1 MARITV
7 HPILKPQVARNAVS
21 FMFDGSIA
29 SGIEGEPVSSALIA
43 LGVVRFSTHRKDG
56 SPQGLF
62 CANGQCSQ
70 CTMLINGLP
79 EKACL
84 VRLEAGMDV
93 RTLEG
98 LPALPRLDEALH
110 QSERRSLRTDILVIG
125 AGPSGLSAAC
135 ELGRMGFQVIVAD
148 DKPKPGGKL
157 VLQTHKFFGSR
168 EDCHAGVRGIEIAGI
183 LEARLRRYPN
193 VTILS
198 DAPVVAVYKD
208 RKAGIFKDGSSYLLV
223 DFTALLVAAGAREK
237 ALLFPGSDLPGVF
250 GAGAFQTLVNRD
262 MVLPARRI
270 LIIGSGNVGLIA
282 AYHAL
287 QAGMEVV
294 GIVEI
299 AGRVSG
305 YRVHADKLRRLG
317 VPIFLTTTVLLAE
330 GDGRVSRAVTA
341 RVDDAGKPIEGTSM
355 AHDVDLVLVAT
366 GLVPCD
372 EFLLQA
378 RRYGIMAVAAGDA
391 EEIAEASSA
400 MFGGRIAAH
409 RLAGMLGA
417 KTSLDPGWIS
427 TRDVLKSRPGDSY
440 SRSPVVASGEWKPV
454 FFCSEE
460 IPCNPCAAVCSRGLI
475 ALKVQ
480 CGTIMDIP
488 YYKGSGCVGCLAC
501 IGICPG
507 LAVTLVRKAGE
518 NAAEV
523 IVPWEFNVDF
533 EIGSV
538 MDLVGQEG
546 TFMESSPVIAIR
558 RSEKYS
564 MWFLTFRTSCEKA
577 PLVAGARSRCAVA
590 AAGLPVADSIAD
602 DSDAILCRCERVTLG
617 EVVRFIRENDIRDVN
632 QLKSLR
638 VGMGACGGKTCAQLL
653 ARAFRL
659 AGVPPESIEPGSR
672 RPLELEVPMGQIVN
686 EGLSR
691 LGGRNAGSRGAP

>member
-1 MARITV
+1 
-7 HPILKPQVARNAVS
+7 
-21 FMFDGSIA
+21 MFDGSIVR
-29 SGIEGEPVSSALIA
+29 GFQGEPVSSALIA
-43 LGVVRFSTHRKDG
+43 LGIVRFSTHRKDG

-84 VRLEAGMDV
+84 VRLVADMDV

-98 LPALPRLDEALH
+98 LPELPRLDEALH
-110 QSERRSLRTDILVIG
+110 QSERRSLRTDILVVG

-135 ELGRMGFQVIVAD
+135 ELGRMGYQVIVAD
-148 DKPKPGGKL
+148 DKPRPGGKL

-183 LEARLRRYPN
+183 LESKLRAYPN
-193 VTILS
+193 VTVLS
-198 DAPVVAVYKD
+198 DAPVVAVFKD
-208 RKAGIFKDGSSYLLV
+208 RKAGVFKDGSSYLLV
-223 DFTALLVAAGAREK
+223 DFTALLVASGAREK
-237 ALLFPGSDLPGVF
+237 VLLFRGSDLPGVF

-262 MVLPARRI
+262 LILPARRI
-270 LIIGSGNVGLIA
+270 LIVGSGNVGLIA

-299 AGRVSG
+299 AGRVNG
-305 YRVHADKLRRLG
+305 YRVHADKLRRVG
-317 VPIFLTTTVLLAE
+317 VPIFLTTTILGAE
-330 GDGRVSRAVTA
+330 GDGRVQKAITA
-341 RVDDAGKPIEGTSM
+341 RVDDSGKPIEGT
-355 AHDVDLVLVAT
+355 ATAYEVDLVLVAT
-366 GLVPCD
+366 GLLPCD

-400 MFGGRIAAH
+400 IFGGLIAAH

-417 KTSLDPGWIS
+417 KAAPDAQWLA

-440 SRSPVVASGEWKPV
+440 SRSPVVVADEWKPV

-460 IPCNPCAAVCSRGLI
+460 IPCNPCATICPRGLI

-488 YYKGSGCVGCLAC
+488 YYKGRGCIGCLAC
-501 IGICPG
+501 VGICPG
-507 LAVTLVRKAGE
+507 LAITLVRKVGE
-518 NAAEV
+518 NVAEV

-533 EIGSV
+533 EIGHV

-546 TFMESSPVIAIR
+546 AFIESSPVIAVQ

-564 MWFLTFRTSCEKA
+564 TWFLTFRTSCENA
-577 PLVAGARSRCAVA
+577 PLVAGARNRCAVGS
-590 AAGLPVADSIAD
+590 AGTPIADELAD
-602 DSDAILCRCERVTLG
+602 DSKAILCRCERVSLW
-617 EVVRFIRENDIRDVN
+617 EIVRFIRENGIPDKN
-632 QLKSLR
+632 QAKTQPVR
-638 VGMGACGGKTCAQLL
+638 MGPFGGKTLQQFPF
-653 ARAFRL
+653 RALRL
-659 AGVPPESIEPGSR
+659 ASVPPESVEPGYQ
-672 RPLELEVPMGQIVN
+672 RPLALEVPMGQIVN

-691 LGGRNAGSRGAP
+691 LGGKNAGSRGAP